1 MSEPPKIKSDPL
13 YRLLREGRVPSFNEE
28 KARGKTCDLTHCDF
42 RGIDLRELDAAGLD
56 LSHCYFR
63 QTDLRGLDLSK
74 ARLEGASIHGARIA
88 GSYFRRKFPRTRS
101 SCRSCTAPACVIA
114 TKAEFLVQIDA
125 GGNRGTTCSSSKRSS
140 GRNGAWSAMTSNT
153 YPKVRG
159 ISAK

>member
-1 MSEPPKIKSDPL
+1 MSEPPKIKSDSL

-88 GSYFRRKFPRTRS
+88 GSYF
-101 SCRSCTAPACVIA
+101 PA
-114 TKAEFLVQIDA
+114 E
-125 GGNRGTTCSSSKRSS
+125 
-140 GRNGAWSAMTSNT
+140 
-153 YPKVRG
+153 
-159 ISAK
+159 ISADEIIMSLMHGTRMRYRNKS